1 MIPLQSVGRPE
12 DVAALRRFAT
22 EVGIG
27 QVLSLLA
34 ELESQ
39 EADYW
44 LLSGD
49 PARAGR
55 LARRAKILSKAAKAV
70 AD

>member
-1 MIPLQSVGRPE
+1 MIPLQSTRRSE

-22 EVGIG
+22 EVGTG

-34 ELESQ
+34 ELASQ
-39 EADYW
+39 EADYC

-49 PARAGR
+49 PVRASR
-55 LARRAKILSKAAKAV
+55 LARRAKILSKAAEAV